1 MYPNRLGIAKFDRLE
16 IVCYEI
22 FGDDGKF
29 SHHEYF
35 IDRDSFRYDSL
46 LDKLDREY
54 PTISRLLF
62 ALGEGAFLGS
72 VLSWD
77 PSQDNTR
84 DAFYLYLA
92 SRVKNW
98 EDQPNVR

>member
-22 FGDDGKF
+22 FDDEGKF
-29 SHHEYF
+29 SHHEYW
-35 IDRDSFRYDSL
+35 IEQVPFRYDSL
-46 LDKLDREY
+46 LNKLDREH

-62 ALGEGAFLGS
+62 TLGEEAFLGS

-77 PSQDNTR
+77 PSQETTR
-84 DAFYLYLA
+84 GAFYKYLA
-92 SRVKNW
+92 SKVADW
-98 EDQPNVR
+98 EDQPRV